1 MAKWGQQ
8 RALCRHMMRAALALL
23 HVLGAGGVGGRS
35 PSPALTLHVCPEPAP
50 SPPPHPT
57 PQRGEA
63 GEASVGSLRA
73 AQLTARRHLPA
84 RRGRDLRE
92 GATVE
97 VLLCPRAEHVLAEP
111 LHFTREDSGALCPWR
126 RCAGDESAGP
136 VKTDDDR
143 LVTTNLPVLRWST
156 TIAAA
161 ANSSAFRI
169 VVKEAATQAVHWDS
183 GWAWRENP
191 KQPNATT
198 WPVSATTY
206 AGPALAPSTKY
217 AWSVEEK
224 DPDASASS
232 RTYRSSFTTAAG
244 LPTAVEEA
252 RRALHSTQ
260 RLYDG
265 QLSNLLARVGG
276 DGYLSTSV
284 YGGYTG
290 SRTLNCSC

>member
-1 MAKWGQQ
+1 
-8 RALCRHMMRAALALL
+8 
-23 HVLGAGGVGGRS
+23 
-35 PSPALTLHVCPEPAP
+35 
-50 SPPPHPT
+50 
-57 PQRGEA
+57 
-63 GEASVGSLRA
+63 
-73 AQLTARRHLPA
+73 
-84 RRGRDLRE
+84 
-92 GATVE
+92 
-97 VLLCPRAEHVLAEP
+97 
-111 LHFTREDSGALCPWR
+111 
-126 RCAGDESAGP
+126 

-143 LVTTNLPVLRWST
+143 LVATNLPVLRWPT

-169 VVKEAATQAVHWDS
+169 VVKEAATQTVHWDS

-232 RTYRSSFTTAAG
+232 RTYRSSFTTAAD

-265 QLSNLLARVGG
+265 QLSNLLARVGA

-290 SRTLNCSC
+290 LYTRDTSAFVLAMVQLGDNASLAAGGAALQYMLRTFGTPGLKDHTSDRVIVLDRAPHCTWAFDRHDAPPDFCPSFGRAGCVAGRNCSCFATGNWSTGQFHDQVDGTAHLLLAFDRWCAAAGAEGKRVAAKYWPLMKRFLST